1 MRQKVAAMLIAAALL
16 PVQTPGRQ
24 EEMSLLGTN
33 ELVTYEN
40 TSVGGSLTPPE
51 ECRDCFYTI
60 TEEPVKGSL
69 CLQENGCYVYTP
81 RSGRSGR
88 DSFSYS
94 LSDGSGSPLRETRV
108 RIRIMEQSEG
118 VYYEDMRGR
127 AEAFAA
133 ARLSE
138 EGLFTG
144 EYLVGRY
151 CFNPEKPVTRGEFL
165 SICLSLSGR
174 PILSAV
180 QCTGR
185 QDDAAIPAWMK
196 IDWTAKAA
204 VADYC
209 YATLFSGSY
218 YHLWYLLSLIYAW
231 PLYYLC
237 RRFLSTKAALPVAAL
252 LWSTYHQVSHSFLI
266 SFRLCE
272 RIKSFHLSIRVSIGI
287 HQHNTRSCLMHS
299 SCFVSVGTL
308 WASLWMMKRF
318 LFLLLIVSAR

>member
-40 TSVGGSLTPPE
+40 TSVGGILTPPE
-51 ECRDCFYTI
+51 ECGDCFYTI

-94 LSDGSGSPLRETRV
+94 LSDGSGSLLRETRV

-185 QDDAAIPAWMK
+185 GDDAAIPAWMK
-196 IDWTAKAA
+196 GY
-204 VADYC
+204 V
-209 YATLFSGSY
+209 
-218 YHLWYLLSLIYAW
+218 LSASL
-231 PLYYLC
+231 
-237 RRFLSTKAALPVAAL
+237 
-252 LWSTYHQVSHSFLI
+252 Q
-266 SFRLCE
+266 
-272 RIKSFHLSIRVSIGI
+272 G
-287 HQHNTRSCLMHS
+287 
-299 SCFVSVGTL
+299 VSVDRGDDFDGAAPITQGE
-308 WASLWMMKRF
+308 AAQMMRE
-318 LFLLLIVSAR
+318 LLEIAWEPDAPDAVLERGLMAQLLLEKLEE

>member
-40 TSVGGSLTPPE
+40 TSVGGILTPPE
-51 ECRDCFYTI
+51 ECGDCFYTI

-81 RSGRSGR
+81 SSGRSGR

-94 LSDGSGSPLRETRV
+94 LSDGSGSLLRETRV

-196 IDWTAKAA
+196 GY
-204 VADYC
+204 V
-209 YATLFSGSY
+209 
-218 YHLWYLLSLIYAW
+218 LSASL
-231 PLYYLC
+231 
-237 RRFLSTKAALPVAAL
+237 
-252 LWSTYHQVSHSFLI
+252 Q
-266 SFRLCE
+266 
-272 RIKSFHLSIRVSIGI
+272 G
-287 HQHNTRSCLMHS
+287 
-299 SCFVSVGTL
+299 VSVDRDSDFDGAAPITQGE
-308 WASLWMMKRF
+308 AAQMMRE
-318 LFLLLIVSAR
+318 LLGINWVPDAPDAVLERGLMAQLLLEKLEE